1 MFRDDNELKSSIHHI
16 LDQITVRDDH
26 FSTILHRM
34 ENTKKTRSKQR
45 SMIRVLAPVFL
56 SLILMVSLVFPVFG
70 NESNLLDVYQN
81 YRIHQSVNQ
90 LDRIEDTLTGSQHHQ
105 DLKQFIINTLLEKD
119 FQLTPVQIQQIMAQ
133 NIGNREMIAVAVL
146 SRISNQQPDLIME
159 QRRQSNWAG
168 TLRKNR
174 IPPARMIQE
183 MRKFIREQEQR
194 PMQVF
199 LVRGMVEAYSP
210 ETGLIVVDGVPFKI
224 HLLQD
229 TRYASPVQIGMDV
242 DIEAVYLHDSQKVGA
257 LSIRSFDPRK
267 AGFIPISATI
277 IHRERHILRVKMNDS
292 GKEEQIILAP
302 HIMHNPANFLIK
314 PGLQVRFIAF
324 RDQHKGF
331 IAIRFRPENIPSA
344 SFP

>member
-1 MFRDDNELKSSIHHI
+1 MFKDDNELKSSIHYI
-16 LDQITVRDDH
+16 LDQITPQEEH
-26 FSTILHRM
+26 FSRILHRM
-34 ENTKKTRSKQR
+34 ESTKKTRSKQR
-45 SMIRVLAPVFL
+45 STIRVLAPVFL

-90 LDRIEDTLTGSQHHQ
+90 LDRIEDTITGSQHNQ
-105 DLKQFIINTLLEKD
+105 DLKQYIINTLLEKD

-159 QRRQSNWAG
+159 QRRQSNWAS

-174 IPPARMIQE
+174 IPPARMIQA
-183 MRKFIREQEQR
+183 MKSFIHEQENK
-194 PMQVF
+194 PLQVF

-210 ETGLIVVDGVPFKI
+210 ETGSILVDGVPFKI

-229 TRYASPVQIGMDV
+229 TRFSSPVQVGMDV
-242 DIEAVYLHDSQKVGA
+242 DIEAVYLTDTQKVGA
-257 LSIRSFDPRK
+257 LAIRSFDPRT
-267 AGFIPISATI
+267 AGFTPVLATI
-277 IHRERHILRVKMNDS
+277 IKRERHILRVRLHDT
-292 GKEEQIILAP
+292 GQEEQIILAP

-314 PGLQVRFIAF
+314 PGMLVRFIVF
-324 RDQHKGF
+324 RDQNKGY
-331 IAIRFRPENIPSA
+331 IAIRFRPENLPPNPA
-344 SFP
+344 P